1 MIILFFLQYTNDRVS
16 VDLCVVITANI
27 SSLKLIEEAE
37 LYIWH
42 SNFSI
47 ACGDN

>member
-1 MIILFFLQYTNDRVS
+1 MLFFFLQYTNDQVS
-16 VDLCVVITANI
+16 VGLCVVITANI

-37 LYIWH
+37 QYIWL